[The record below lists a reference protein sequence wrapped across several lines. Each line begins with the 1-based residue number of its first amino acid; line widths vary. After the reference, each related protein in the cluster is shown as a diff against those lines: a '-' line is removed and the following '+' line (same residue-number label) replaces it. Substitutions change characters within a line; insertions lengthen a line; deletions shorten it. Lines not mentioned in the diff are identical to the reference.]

1 VVGHLKLR
9 LLACAAIVAVAALTA
24 ASVGLA
30 NSVVGSQDATVTVSA
45 TLKSSGADPEIAQVG
60 DTVFASV
67 TMDSNV
73 DTTSIVR
80 TTVFGDLDGTRFS
93 FEKSKIKKLR
103 ADGTWDWAGKI
114 TVKAGTPPGTYHLGI
129 VAVTVGGLSES
140 SAVAT
145 ITVVG

>member
-9 LLACAAIVAVAALTA
+9 LLACAVIVGLMALSA
-24 ASVGLA
+24 ASIGTA
-30 NSVVGSQDATVTVSA
+30 NTVVGTQDPTVTVSA
-45 TLKSSGADPEIAQVG
+45 TLKSSGADPEIARVG

-129 VAVTVGGLSES
+129 VAVTVGSLSES
-140 SAVAT
+140 FAIAT
-145 ITVVG
+145 ITVA